1 MSRFPSTSLLSA
13 EAESYPYHDAFRAGI
28 GDHLPSSQMLI
39 RAFFASFPGW
49 AAALMRLR
57 NAMTRRL
64 GLKSDN
70 PPLFLT
76 TPFEVGQE
84 IGVFRLLTI
93 TPHEVIIGQNDR
105 HLDFRLSLHVIPS
118 TTGTDL
124 EVGSLVKPHNRLG
137 WSYLMLVLPFHLLI
151 AATMVRRMA
160 RFLHENRDSD
170 SPAIPDQQER
180 SF

>member
-1 MSRFPSTSLLSA
+1 MSRFPSASLLF
-13 EAESYPYHDAFRAGI
+13 AESAGYPYDDAFRIGI

-57 NAMTRRL
+57 NAITRRL

-84 IGVFRLLTI
+84 IGVFRLLAI
-93 TPHEVIIGQNDR
+93 TPQEVIIGQNDR
-105 HLDFRLSLHVIPS
+105 HLDFRLSLRLIS
-118 TTGTDL
+118 SATDTEL
-124 EVGSLVKPHNRLG
+124 EVRSLVKPHNRLG
-137 WSYLMLVLPFHLLI
+137 WSYLLLVLPFHLLI

-160 RFLHENRDSD
+160 RFLHENRDTD
-170 SPAIPDQQER
+170 PVVMLDQKEG

>member
-13 EAESYPYHDAFRAGI
+13 ESESYPYHDAFRAGI

-105 HLDFRLSLHVIPS
+105 HLDFRLSLHVIPL

-160 RFLHENRDSD
+160 RFLHENRDAD
-170 SPAIPDQQER
+170 RVVMLDQKEG